1 MKLSGP
7 VLLFVG
13 FWEGFLYY
21 CSNVFLVIGL
31 FKFSVSSW
39 FSLRS
44 YMFLDSSWLSNLLAY
59 TCSQHSFFKRFNL
72 FRESGREV
80 EREGEKHQCVVAWN

>member
-31 FKFSVSSW
+31 FRFSV
-39 FSLRS
+39 
-44 YMFLDSSWLSNLLAY
+44 SSWLSNLLAY

-80 EREGEKHQCVVAWN
+80 EREGEKHQCVVART